1 MILNLLADAD
11 ALFQINAALFKLG
24 AGDTDFD
31 QQLLPYP
38 GTDGIEDLNE
48 IPAAVLRGAAVFIGA
63 LIGQGGTGT
72 VPGEP
77 SDRRGSEWRQ
87 SRSPPDP
94 QLPGPIPP

>member
-38 GTDGIEDLNE
+38 GTDEQDNKFRSELDNLLLGILDGMVCCCSILYRKYFKRKNC
-48 IPAAVLRGAAVFIGA
+48 
-63 LIGQGGTGT
+63 
-72 VPGEP
+72 
-77 SDRRGSEWRQ
+77 
-87 SRSPPDP
+87 
-94 QLPGPIPP
+94 

>member
-1 MILNLLADAD
+1 MHPCHPLGIVHARRHLKDIQMILNLLADAD

-48 IPAAVLRGAAVFIGA
+48 IPAAVLEPPYSSVRLLVRGDRNCAR
-63 LIGQGGTGT
+63 GT
-72 VPGEP
+72 E
-77 SDRRGSEWRQ
+77 
-87 SRSPPDP
+87 
-94 QLPGPIPP
+94 